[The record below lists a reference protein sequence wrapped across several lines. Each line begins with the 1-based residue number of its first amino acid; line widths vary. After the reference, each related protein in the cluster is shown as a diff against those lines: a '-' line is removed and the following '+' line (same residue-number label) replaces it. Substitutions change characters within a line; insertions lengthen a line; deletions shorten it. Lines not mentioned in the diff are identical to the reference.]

1 MTNRDYDPMYPA
13 KYRQS
18 HDVAVDNRTDRT
30 YPVHTQSAAVPV
42 VDTDR
47 TGAAHSYHAS
57 LDPDHKQ
64 TLAKQKVSKSIMFS
78 CHILHVD

>member
-30 YPVHTQSAAVPV
+30 YPVHTQSAAVPG

-47 TGAAHSYHAS
+47 TGVVPEHHTS

-64 TLAKQKVSKSIMFS
+64 TPVKQKVSKPIMFS
-78 CHILHVD
+78 CHILHVE